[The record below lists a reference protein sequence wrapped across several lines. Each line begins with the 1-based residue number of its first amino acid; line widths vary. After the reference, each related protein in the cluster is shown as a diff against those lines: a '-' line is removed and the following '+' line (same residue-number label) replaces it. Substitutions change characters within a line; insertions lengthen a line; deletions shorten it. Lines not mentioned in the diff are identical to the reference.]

1 MKRITSLLVGMC
13 LPFVYMYTL
22 VRMIVALPKLLIIS
36 IRLRSPKF
44 ISLGIANTG
53 AVVAMLVGSIVQAIL
68 LPVLYVAGG
77 FISAMGEI
85 SGILAFSLIIG
96 FSVTMYL
103 SIPNMYDAVA
113 IIMVLTACST
123 MALVGII
130 LWASNGE
137 DYEDEAE

>member
-1 MKRITSLLVGMC
+1 MERFTSLLIGMC
-13 LPFVYMYTL
+13 LPFVYLYTL

-36 IRLRSPKF
+36 VRLRSPKF
-44 ISLGIANTG
+44 VSLGLANTG
-53 AVVAMLVGSIVQAIL
+53 GVAALLVASILQALL
-68 LPVLYVAGG
+68 LPILFIAGG

-96 FSVTMYL
+96 FGVTMYL
-103 SIPNMYDAVA
+103 GIPNMYDAIA
-113 IIMVLTACST
+113 IIMVLTACSA

-137 DYEDEAE
+137 DNEDEAE